1 MTTATTNVRPSAG
14 TPISRITRIVKLNLT
29 NPWTTIILPWII
41 ILSIFALSWGI
52 WLIVFTNIDP
62 GDVGN
67 ASEGMQ
73 YSGASSWIFVYMMVL
88 AVQAMNLTFPLALGY
103 GVTRRDFYLG
113 STLTFV
119 LLSVMY
125 AVGLTILAGIEE
137 ATGGWGIGGSM
148 FTAIYFGGPELAWWM
163 RLPIFFFILLF
174 FFFIGAAVA
183 TLYVRWKAN
192 GLVGFFIALGLLVVG
207 AVALFTYTG
216 TWHLVGEFFATNQA
230 LGVTAWLLVPTVL
243 AGIAGF
249 FVLRRATPRS

>member
-1 MTTATTNVRPSAG
+1 MTTATMTTQPKAG
-14 TPISRITRIVKLNLT
+14 TPISRITRIVKLNLA
-29 NPWTTIILPWII
+29 NPWTTIILPWVI

-62 GDVGN
+62 ADAGN

-73 YSGASSWIFVYMMVL
+73 WSGASTWIFVYMMVI

-113 STLTFV
+113 SSLTFV

-125 AVGLTILAGIEE
+125 AVGLTILAGIEQ
-137 ATGGWGIGGSM
+137 ATDGWGLGGRM
-148 FTAIYFGGPELAWWM
+148 FTAAYFGGPEIEWWM

-174 FFFIGAAVA
+174 FFFVGAAVA
-183 TLYVRWKAN
+183 TVYVRWKAT
-192 GLVGFFIALGLLVVG
+192 GLVFFFIILGFALVGLI
-207 AVALFTYTG
+207 ALLTYTG
-216 TWHLVGEFFATNQA
+216 SWGIVGDFIASNQA
-230 LGVTAWLLVPTVL
+230 LGLSAWLLVPTVL

>member
-1 MTTATTNVRPSAG
+1 MTTATMSPRPTAG
-14 TPISRITRIVKLNLT
+14 TPISRITRIVKLNLA
-29 NPWTTIILPWII
+29 NPWTTIIMPWVI

-52 WLIVFTNIDP
+52 WLIVFTSIDP
-62 GDVGN
+62 SDVGN

-73 YSGASSWIFVYMMVL
+73 WSGASTWIFVYMMVI

-113 STLTFV
+113 SSLTFV

-125 AVGLTILAGIEE
+125 AVGLTILAGLEQ
-137 ATGGWGIGGSM
+137 ATDGWGLGGRM
-148 FTAIYFGGPELAWWM
+148 FTAAYFGGSELEWWM

-174 FFFIGAAVA
+174 FFFVGAAIA
-183 TLYVRWKAN
+183 TVYVRWKAT
-192 GLVGFFIALGLLVVG
+192 GLVFFFIILGFVLVG
-207 AVALFTYTG
+207 IVALLTYTG
-216 TWHLVGEFFATNQA
+216 SWGMVGEFFVTNQA
-230 LGVTAWLLVPTVL
+230 QGVSAWLLVPTAL

>member
-1 MTTATTNVRPSAG
+1 MTTVAT
-14 TPISRITRIVKLNLT
+14 TPISRLTRIVKLNLT

-62 GDVGN
+62 ADRYD

-73 YSGASSWIFVYMMVL
+73 WSGASSWIFVYMMVI

-113 STLTFV
+113 SSLTFV

-125 AVGLTILAGIEE
+125 ALGLTILAGLEQ
-137 ATGGWGIGGSM
+137 ATSGWGVDGRM
-148 FTAIYFGGPELAWWM
+148 FTAVYFGGPEIEWWM

-174 FFFIGAAVA
+174 FFFVGTAVA
-183 TLYVRWKAN
+183 TLYVRWKAT
-192 GLVGFFIALGLLVVG
+192 GLVFFFIALGFLVVG
-207 AVALFTYTG
+207 LIALITYTRG
-216 TWHLVGEFFATNQA
+216 WEAVGDFFVAAKA
-230 LGVTAWLLVPTVL
+230 LGVSAWLLVPTAL

>member
-1 MTTATTNVRPSAG
+1 MTTETLTTRPKAG

-29 NPWTTIILPWII
+29 NPWTTIIMPWII
-41 ILSIFALSWGI
+41 ILAIFALSWGI

-62 GDVGN
+62 ADMEN

-73 YSGASSWIFVYMMVL
+73 WSGASTWIFVYMMVI

-113 STLTFV
+113 SSLTFV

-125 AVGLTILAGIEE
+125 AVGLTILAGLEE
-137 ATGGWGIGGSM
+137 ATNGWGVGGRM
-148 FTAIYFGGPELAWWM
+148 FTATYFGGPQLEWWT

-174 FFFIGAAVA
+174 FFFVGAAVA
-183 TLYVRWKAN
+183 TVYVRWKAN
-192 GLVGFFIALGLLVVG
+192 GLVAFFIILGLLLVG
-207 AVALFTYTG
+207 AVALLTYTG
-216 TWHLVGEFFATNQA
+216 TWGLVGEFFVTNQA
-230 LGVTAWLLVPTVL
+230 LGVAAWLLVPTAL